1 MNIYYLV
8 LAQIL
13 RHFFTALAGVLLTV
27 GVTVEMQNELVETT
41 VTIIVP
47 ILLLLLSQGWSF
59 FQKRYLPLLFKTALQ
74 APPTETVKFVR
85 WMAKQ
90 KTRTPVVY

>member
-8 LAQIL
+8 LAQAVRFGL
-13 RHFFTALAGVLLTV
+13 RLLAGYLVFV
-27 GVTVEMQNELVETT
+27 GVAGEMQNELVET
-41 VTIIVP
+41 IITQLVP
-47 ILLLLLSQGWSF
+47 VILLAVIEGWSF
-59 FQKRYLPLLFKTALQ
+59 LQKRYFPILFKTALQ
-74 APPTETVKFVR
+74 AEKTESVGFVK